1 MASIYDVA
9 AAAGVSITTVS
20 HVYSGNRHVAA
31 DTVARVLEA
40 ARNLNYSPRLSAKAL
55 ATGRSMILGVCFPAE
70 GSLLHRNPYFPALL
84 EGLSAAAGR
93 VGYGFLLIPDTF
105 GRENGGQDSV
115 LDKLDGVIIA
125 DPAEDD
131 ARLDAF
137 LAHDLPVVTVGRWI
151 GRRDI
156 PWIDNDHSKAITDLF
171 VHLDEQAYRRP
182 LLLTKEPMIS
192 YESDVELAFRR
203 ETEARAI
210 PSRVVWCDNFFS
222 QKTYDMARDILADT
236 DRPDVV
242 IASTDSLAL
251 SVLQAASDLG
261 IAIPDDLGVIGEGE
275 TVLAASSIPPLT
287 SIRVF
292 PNRLGDLAVNMLL
305 DLIGGNS
312 GERQTQ
318 VPVELVVRASSD
330 RRQRRHERA

>member
-31 DTVARVLEA
+31 DTVVRVMEA
-40 ARNLNYSPRLSAKAL
+40 ARALNYTPRLSAKAL
-55 ATGRSMILGVCFPAE
+55 ATGKSMILGVCFPAE

-93 VGYGFLLIPDTF
+93 IGYGFLLIPNTF
-105 GRENGGQDSV
+105 GQEASGQENV

-137 LAHDLPVVTVGRWI
+137 LARDLPIVTVGRWM
-151 GRRDI
+151 GRGEI
-156 PWIDNDHSKAITDLF
+156 PWIDNNHSSAIADLF
-171 VHLDEQAYRRP
+171 LHLDEQSYRRP
-182 LLLTKEPMIS
+182 MLLTKEPKIS

-203 ETEARAI
+203 ETDARAM

-222 QKTYDMARDILADT
+222 QKTYDMARDILTDA

-251 SVLQAASDLG
+251 SVLQAASDLD

-275 TVLAASSIPPLT
+275 TVLAASAIPPLT

-305 DLIGGNS
+305 DLIDGND
-312 GERQTQ
+312 GERQAQ
-318 VPVELVVRASSD
+318 VPVELVIRASSD
-330 RRQRRHERA
+330 RRRLQRERS